1 MSGGLGYLT
10 AVYRDGRVYIGS
22 KSYAAGIFAAHL
34 LNRYYRND
42 TAARIAVFRQ
52 SNWNVQE
59 QLAAGYLSSVD
70 FVNAGEEI
78 QNILLTLPKLK
89 PFDTLDTVSEKQ
101 RISEMFTEENA
112 ELLPDYF
119 IRRGKAAQTDGGARA
134 LGILPKEYDKVLF
147 KKCETLCATVLRT
160 LRFYDAI
167 PEDMRKAFEQLK
179 KFVSRV
185 DEADRFDERHLLPI
199 ATEVFGSSLFPLH
212 TEYLALPKRRNSH
225 ILVTARRMAF
235 ESYYS
240 FVLTDFFEGLHHGH
254 YPRQCE
260 ICGQY
265 FLMQS
270 ARRQK
275 YCSYGTAPE
284 LYNGKKISCRRYAIV
299 QGKAERAKDNP
310 LKAAYEKRRAAIRS
324 EKSRGT
330 ITAEF
335 AAAAQ
340 AMAKRRLEQ
349 AEEDDAYAK
358 TNYYADLERAK
369 LYADTGKRM
378 K

>member
-89 PFDTLDTVSEKQ
+89 PFDTLDPVSEKQ

-112 ELLPDYF
+112 ELLSDYF
-119 IRRGKAAQTDGGARA
+119 IRRGK
-134 LGILPKEYDKVLF
+134 
-147 KKCETLCATVLRT
+147 
-160 LRFYDAI
+160 
-167 PEDMRKAFEQLK
+167 
-179 KFVSRV
+179 
-185 DEADRFDERHLLPI
+185 
-199 ATEVFGSSLFPLH
+199 
-212 TEYLALPKRRNSH
+212 
-225 ILVTARRMAF
+225 
-235 ESYYS
+235 
-240 FVLTDFFEGLHHGH
+240 
-254 YPRQCE
+254 
-260 ICGQY
+260 
-265 FLMQS
+265 
-270 ARRQK
+270 
-275 YCSYGTAPE
+275 
-284 LYNGKKISCRRYAIV
+284 
-299 QGKAERAKDNP
+299 
-310 LKAAYEKRRAAIRS
+310 
-324 EKSRGT
+324 
-330 ITAEF
+330 
-335 AAAAQ
+335 AAQ

-349 AEEDDAYAK
+349 AEKDDAYAK

>member
-70 FVNAGEEI
+70 FVNAVEEI

-112 ELLPDYF
+112 ELLSDYF
-119 IRRGKAAQTDGGARA
+119 IRRGK
-134 LGILPKEYDKVLF
+134 E
-147 KKCETLCATVLRT
+147 
-160 LRFYDAI
+160 
-167 PEDMRKAFEQLK
+167 
-179 KFVSRV
+179 
-185 DEADRFDERHLLPI
+185 
-199 ATEVFGSSLFPLH
+199 
-212 TEYLALPKRRNSH
+212 
-225 ILVTARRMAF
+225 
-235 ESYYS
+235 
-240 FVLTDFFEGLHHGH
+240 
-254 YPRQCE
+254 
-260 ICGQY
+260 
-265 FLMQS
+265 
-270 ARRQK
+270 
-275 YCSYGTAPE
+275 
-284 LYNGKKISCRRYAIV
+284 
-299 QGKAERAKDNP
+299 
-310 LKAAYEKRRAAIRS
+310 
-324 EKSRGT
+324 
-330 ITAEF
+330 
-335 AAAAQ
+335 AQ

-358 TNYYADLERAK
+358 ANYYADFERAK